1 MQTTKIGNKGEQT
14 ATEALIRQGYKIVDR
29 NWKTKW
35 AEVDIVAKKD
45 GIMYFVEVKFR
56 GSSRQGDGL
65 DYITDQKLHHMM
77 RAAEL
82 WVNMYEWAGEYQL
95 LAAAVDG
102 SLGETD
108 IREIA

>member
-1 MQTTKIGNKGEQT
+1 MQTTKIGNMGEQI
-14 ATEALIRQGYKIVDR
+14 AAEALARLGYKVLER

-45 GIMYFVEVKFR
+45 GIVYFVEVKFR
-56 GSSRQGDGL
+56 GSSRQGDGF
-65 DYITDQKLHHMM
+65 DYITDQKLHHMI

-82 WVNMYEWAGEYQL
+82 WVAVRDWSGEYQL

-102 SLGETD
+102 QTGETD

>member
-1 MQTTKIGNKGEQT
+1 MQTTDIGNIGEQL
-14 ATEALIRQGYKIVDR
+14 ATEELIRLGYEILER

-35 AEVDIVAKKD
+35 AEVDIVARKN
-45 GIMYFVEVKFR
+45 GIIYFVEVKYR
-56 GSSRQGDGL
+56 ASSEQGDGF
-65 DYITDQKLHHMM
+65 DYITDQKLHHMT

-82 WVNMYEWAGEYQL
+82 WVGIHDWAGEYQL

-102 SLGETD
+102 ESGETD